1 MRYDERMPST
11 SATMVEEGYKSSSF
25 STDVYLQ
32 PKLIL
37 VDNLVL
43 FHLELAIREKIA
55 CFDLND
61 VGNASPRNLY
71 SR

>member
-1 MRYDERMPST
+1 
-11 SATMVEEGYKSSSF
+11 MVEEGYKSSSF

-32 PKLIL
+32 PKLL
-37 VDNLVL
+37 FVDNLVL
-43 FHLELAIREKIA
+43 LHLELAIRAKIA